1 MKKIL
6 SIALACMMTLSLA
19 ACGNN
24 GGNEGTPDGAN
35 AENGEKTIKVSVFAG
50 SLPKNTPTGAGV
62 EFFVNELNEK
72 SGGSIQAT
80 AFYDTELGDATSMI
94 QGLQQGTVDIGVCGD
109 AYYSGLVPEIQAF
122 ELPFIF
128 EDIDAARA
136 AVNGEAKDV
145 IFDLLAEKGIV
156 GLSFWEGGMRQLS
169 NNVRPIKTPADLK
182 GIPMRTLPAAVQVA
196 AWKALGALPTSI
208 DSSELYS
215 ALELGTVSAQENPLS
230 EIEFRK
236 FYEVQDYVSLTNH
249 VYTPFLLSMS
259 KMTWDKMSE
268 NQRQIV
274 MDAAVAAQEVQRNA
288 AAEADAAA
296 KQILLDNNVQIE
308 EAPDVAA
315 FREMTSSVYSIFTD
329 QCPEHGQQLIDLI
342 QG

>member
-1 MKKIL
+1 
-6 SIALACMMTLSLA
+6 MTLSLA
-19 ACGNN
+19 ACGASSEGSAE
-24 GGNEGTPDGAN
+24 GGSKPV
-35 AENGEKTIKVSVFAG
+35 KVSVFAG

-109 AYYSGLVPEIQAF
+109 AYYSGLVPEIQVF
-122 ELPFIF
+122 ELSFMF
-128 EDIDAARA
+128 ENIEAARD
-136 AVNGEAKDV
+136 AVNGPAKDV
-145 IFDLLAEKGIV
+145 IFEQLAAKNIV

-169 NNVRPIKTPADLK
+169 NNVRPVKTPADLK
-182 GIPMRTLPAAVQVA
+182 GIPMRTLPATVQVE

-259 KMTWDKMSE
+259 KITWDKMTAE
-268 NQRQIV
+268 QQQIV
-274 MDAAVAAQEVQRNA
+274 MDAAVAAQEVQRA
-288 AAEADAAA
+288 AASEADANA
-296 KQILLDNNVQIE
+296 KQVLLDNGVQIE
-308 EAPDVAA
+308 EAPEVAA
-315 FREMTSSVYSIFTD
+315 FRELTAPVYSIFTE
-329 QCPEHGQQLIDLI
+329 QCPDHGQELIDLI
-342 QG
+342 KG

>member
-1 MKKIL
+1 MKKIISL
-6 SIALACMMTLSLA
+6 ALACAMALSLT
-19 ACGNN
+19 AC
-24 GGNEGTPDGAN
+24 GGNETGKDGN
-35 AENGEKTIKVSVFAG
+35 TGENGEKTVKVSVFAG

-80 AFYDTELGDATSMI
+80 AFYDSELGDATSMI
-94 QGLQQGTVDIGVCGD
+94 QSLQQGTVDIGVCGD
-109 AYYSGLVPEIQAF
+109 AYYSGLVPEIQVF
-122 ELPFIF
+122 ELPFMF
-128 EDIDAARA
+128 EDIESARA

-145 IFDLLAEKGIV
+145 IFDLLADKGIV

-182 GIPMRTLPAAVQVA
+182 GIPMRTLPAAVQVE

-259 KMTWDKMSE
+259 QITWDKMSQ

-274 MDAAVAAQEVQRNA
+274 MDAAMAAQEVQRKA
-288 AAEADAAA
+288 ASEADAAA
-296 KQILLDNNVQIE
+296 KQILLDNGVQIE

-315 FREMTSSVYSIFTD
+315 FREMTTPVYSVFTK
-329 QCPEHGQQLIDLI
+329 QCQEHGQDLIDLVK
-342 QG
+342 G